1 MRIRKILMYLIFA
14 FVMVMPFSVSAED
27 LEYDIKLDSSYIQID
42 DISLFDKIKLNGYNA
57 VIKTDRYLST
67 HSTVETY
74 NEFYLNNGYFIAIGP
89 DGEYGIYYDFSGNDY
104 IYGSTAIMTVDIA
117 GGHKFNNRLLVGFY
131 YDSWYSFNN
140 VLEPTLKET
149 SGFYSMVDKNI
160 NNTDMLYEY
169 EKSDYLSTNTSLP
182 NFKYT
187 ILSTNRSFKWVS
199 VTDSVRYVPEGSTM
213 SVNGTYSYF
222 IKRFI
227 KKYLNV
233 SYENNTY
240 VSDIIIKSFNSK
252 SGNVFRHPYSTEETN
267 KQESDISSTIF
278 SINSSNYSS
287 FKINYNIL
295 KTLNKSWWDKL
306 WDFGYNYA
314 DERKDSI
321 KIFVSAT
328 SPISYPRRYS
338 NYVKGSSLELIK
350 EPNDFGDTVLST
362 EFTAYI
368 SDLGGQ
374 DGVKNGYFYFDL
386 RGLPEN
392 TIITVR
398 IYYYDDFVEFEPIEL
413 PETNFVEYDLTGKYA
428 VGLVPKFIYSNNKF
442 SLLYQGN
449 FTTYYAFNSNT
460 YNVYDSEIIKS
471 LDTYSKKIISFS
483 NFKDTTVYE
492 KPIFYI
498 MNNLYT
504 DDAQVSKIKY
514 NPDYFELLVYNTIED
529 VVISEYTGHS
539 YSSPSQNYNS
549 SGSGI
554 NDSNNSSESNS
565 ILDFGN
571 LFTNLP
577 DFIVGLG
584 SAFTALGT
592 CIMIAFSSLPEM
604 VQSVLWF
611 CLLVSAIVL
620 VIKLLK

>member
-1 MRIRKILMYLIFA
+1 MRIRKILIYLIFA
-14 FVMVMPFSVSAED
+14 FIMLLPFSVSAED
-27 LEYDIKLDSSYIQID
+27 VEYDIKLDSSYIQID
-42 DISLFDKIKLNGYNA
+42 DITLFDKIKLNGYNA
-57 VIKTDRYLST
+57 VIKTDKYLST

-104 IYGSTAIMTVDIA
+104 IYGSTVYFNYDIY
-117 GGHKFNNRLLVGFY
+117 GGTNYDYSVLVGFY

-140 VLEPTLKET
+140 ILEPTLVNTK
-149 SGFYSMVDKNI
+149 GFYSMVDKNI
-160 NNTDMLYEY
+160 HNTDFIY
-169 EKSDYLSTNTSLP
+169 DYKFPNDFKTSNVDLP
-182 NFKYT
+182 ILKYT
-187 ILSTNRSFKWVS
+187 ILSTNRSFKWIS
-199 VTDSVRYVPEGSTM
+199 SLDETRNAG
-213 SVNGTYSYF
+213 GWICTYSSF
-222 IKRFI
+222 IKDFLSN
-227 KKYLNV
+227 YVYSSV
-233 SYENNTY
+233 SNL
-240 VSDIIIKSFNSK
+240 DIYDIELKTFNSK
-252 SGNVFRHPYSTEETN
+252 PGNVFRHPYSTEESN
-267 KQESDISSTIF
+267 KQDSNISSTIF

-287 FKINYNIL
+287 FQINYNIL

-306 WDFGYNYA
+306 WSSGSAYV

-321 KIFVSAT
+321 KIFISAT

-338 NYVKGSSLELIK
+338 NYQKGSNLELTK

-362 EFTAYI
+362 EYTAYI
-368 SDLGGQ
+368 SDLGG
-374 DGVKNGYFYFDL
+374 DKGVKNGYFKFDL

-413 PETNFVEYDLTGKYA
+413 PETNFIEYDMTGKYA
-428 VGLVPKFIYSNNKF
+428 VGLIPKFTYSNNKF

-471 LDTYSKKIISFS
+471 LDSYSKKIISFS

-504 DDAQVSKIKY
+504 DDSQVSKIKY
-514 NPDYFELLVYNTIED
+514 NPDYFELLVFNSIED
-529 VVISEYTGHS
+529 VVVSTYSGHS

-554 NDSNNSSESNS
+554 NDTIDSPTS
-565 ILDFGN
+565 IFDFSN

-577 DFIVGLG
+577 NFIVGLS

-592 CIMIAFSSLPEM
+592 CIIIAFSSLPEM

>member
-1 MRIRKILMYLIFA
+1 MRIKKILMYLIFA
-14 FVMVMPFSVSAED
+14 FVMIMPFSISAE
-27 LEYDIKLDSSYIQID
+27 EYNYDVNLQSSYVEFD
-42 DISLFDKIKLNGYNA
+42 DITLLDRIKVNGYNA
-57 VIKTDRYLST
+57 VIKSDSYLST

-74 NEFYLNNGYFIAIGP
+74 SEFYLNNGYFIAIGP

-104 IYGSTAIMTVDIA
+104 IYGSTVYIDYDIA
-117 GGHKFNNRLLVGFY
+117 SGTDYDFSVLVGFY

-140 VLEPTLKET
+140 ILEPTLKET
-149 SGFYSMVDKNI
+149 KGFYSMVDKNV
-160 NNTDMLYEY
+160 NNTDMIYEY
-169 EKSDYLSTNTSLP
+169 KFPNSFLSTNTDLP
-182 NFKYT
+182 NLKYT

-199 VTDSVRYVPEGSTM
+199 SKDSTYNAEGWAC
-213 SVNGTYSYF
+213 TYEYF
-222 IKRFI
+222 IKQFAKNYFYSI
-227 KKYLNV
+227 V
-233 SYENNTY
+233 SNLDVY
-240 VSDIIIKSFNSK
+240 DIELKTFNSK
-252 SGNVFRHPYSTEETN
+252 VGNVFRHPYSTEETN

-287 FKINYNIL
+287 FRINYNIL

-338 NYVKGSSLELIK
+338 NYAKGSSLELTK

-362 EFTAYI
+362 EYTAYI

-374 DGVKNGYFYFDL
+374 DGVKNGYFDFDL

-428 VGLVPKFIYSNNKF
+428 VGLVPKFTYSNNKF

-471 LDTYSKKIISFS
+471 LDTYSKKLISFS
-483 NFKDTTVYE
+483 NFKDTEIYE

-504 DDAQVSKIKY
+504 DDTQVSKIKY
-514 NPDYFELLVYNTIED
+514 NPDYFELLVYNSIED
-529 VVISEYTGHS
+529 VIISEYTGHS

-565 ILDFGN
+565 ILDFSN

-577 DFIVGLG
+577 GFIVGLG